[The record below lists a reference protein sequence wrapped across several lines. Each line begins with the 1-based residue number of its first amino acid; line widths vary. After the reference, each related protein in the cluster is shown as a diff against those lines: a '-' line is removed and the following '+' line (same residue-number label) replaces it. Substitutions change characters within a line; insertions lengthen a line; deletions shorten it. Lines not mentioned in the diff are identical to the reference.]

1 MLPRAQQWPIND
13 NRQLLSFL
21 ATQQKAGCW
30 IEHKV
35 KSCVFPSKCPVGK
48 TSISPALQDFVLQ
61 FSHCPSAPLC
71 HHCVPLF
78 IYILCLLP
86 TSRRPMVVYPKCFL
100 SSSLF
105 VCFLLF
111 LPAVHAHAICVSLF
125 LSFCIFLCCWPCC
138 RPELFDFATP
148 FSHPVVHMKGVA
160 INQRGN
166 VMT

>member
-86 TSRRPMVVYPKCFL
+86 TSRRPMVVLPNVSFLRPCSSASSCFYPRFTL
-100 SSSLF
+100 TPSVSHSSSLSVSF
-105 VCFLLF
+105 CAVGRVAGRSSLISPPLF
-111 LPAVHAHAICVSLF
+111 L
-125 LSFCIFLCCWPCC
+125 
-138 RPELFDFATP
+138 TP
-148 FSHPVVHMKGVA
+148 WY
-160 INQRGN
+160 I
-166 VMT
+166 